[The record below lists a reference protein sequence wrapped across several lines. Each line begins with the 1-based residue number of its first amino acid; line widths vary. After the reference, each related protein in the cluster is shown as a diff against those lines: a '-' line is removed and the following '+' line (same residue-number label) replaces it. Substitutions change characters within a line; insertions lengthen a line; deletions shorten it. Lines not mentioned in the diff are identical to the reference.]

1 MLDLGTESREA
12 AHLAAASC
20 DLLQPLVQFVCN
32 QDEKGGV
39 ENSRRKQVL
48 VRFLMNL
55 LGRPLSLLSQHPEL
69 SKEGL
74 EVHPATWTTMD
85 IVCKLLTRLTSN
97 LVTLE
102 VEEEK
107 EEQVE
112 STGLPTLFYWV
123 LGECQQ
129 KETIPQIY
137 SHLHLLH
144 LSCPHICLF
153 LSQTEEMRVHKG
165 LILLKSRLEAL
176 HPSSLSSEEAE
187 NPALTSLVVP
197 LTKVIIHHDM
207 KEIRQMGF
215 YCYRL
220 LLSAFSLEG
229 RYTIFILLLNNVTHS
244 GLLGWTVTQVKE
256 AVSASLNPTTYCS
269 LYHGP
274 GLVRLANKIFA
285 LEQGAETD
293 LLEASHHV
301 LDTIN
306 FSVFL
311 LTRDKENITGGKTL
325 LLPQMKEWTEKLSTG
340 LDLSV
345 AHYRQRLLQPDEDSG
360 PEMQAQVGGIMLP
373 QMDKKQKE
381 KVIKDALNTFDLIQ
395 FNLVRLRELLGL

>member
-1 MLDLGTESREA
+1 
-12 AHLAAASC
+12 
-20 DLLQPLVQFVCN
+20 
-32 QDEKGGV
+32 
-39 ENSRRKQVL
+39 
-48 VRFLMNL
+48 
-55 LGRPLSLLSQHPEL
+55 
-69 SKEGL
+69 
-74 EVHPATWTTMD
+74 
-85 IVCKLLTRLTSN
+85 
-97 LVTLE
+97 
-102 VEEEK
+102 
-107 EEQVE
+107 
-112 STGLPTLFYWV
+112 
-123 LGECQQ
+123 
-129 KETIPQIY
+129 
-137 SHLHLLH
+137 
-144 LSCPHICLF
+144 
-153 LSQTEEMRVHKG
+153 MRVHKG

-215 YCYRL
+215 SCYRL

-325 LLPQMKEWTEKLSTG
+325 LLPKMKEWKEKLSTV

-345 AHYRQRLLQPDEDSG
+345 AHYRQRLLQPYEDSG